1 MKFQKQDVIDSEEEQ
16 SEKSSSFDVNPLF
29 DKNYENKENI

>member
-29 DKNYENKENI
+29 DTNYESKDHI